1 MISSQITNFS
11 YYSPS
16 KQRGSHIIV
25 CTPGRL
31 LDFVEKEMLSFEDVR
46 FMVLDEADRMLDMG
60 FMPAV
65 EKVMN
70 HPTMASVVS
79 SRLSLKSE
87 LS

>member
-1 MISSQITNFS
+1 
-11 YYSPS
+11 
-16 KQRGSHIIV
+16 
-25 CTPGRL
+25 
-31 LDFVEKEMLSFEDVR
+31 MLSFEDVR

-79 SRLSLKSE
+79 CRLSLKSE
-87 LS
+87 LC